1 MSPFFFQK
9 LQDQMVCLLFS
20 FKSIGILLG
29 EMLPLPC
36 SLLYIQ
42 GRCLHKMNFTHI
54 VLVPEMN
61 DPQHITE
68 FCLIGLSNVVFR
80 IVSKVLANR
89 LKTILL
95 NVISD
100 SQSALY
106 QVDLLLIIQLWHLR
120 CCIKCEIGGEAV
132 LGTWLSSLISVKHMI
147 EWNGFSLEG

>member
-1 MSPFFFQK
+1 
-9 LQDQMVCLLFS
+9 MVCLLFS
-20 FKSIGILLG
+20 LKSIGILLG

-61 DPQHITE
+61 EPQHITE

-100 SQSALY
+100 SQSAF
-106 QVDLLLIIQLWHLR
+106 VPGRLITDNTIVAFEMLHQ
-120 CCIKCEIGGEAV
+120 
-132 LGTWLSSLISVKHMI
+132 M
-147 EWNGFSLEG
+147 